1 MELDALASPEPADR
15 ALLASRR
22 HTVVLVAIL
31 FAIAAWGA
39 HLQSASGPGTQ
50 IVEGH
55 RGTVP
60 LYLSLIVAEWAL
72 LRYVVIGI
80 HRKGLKLHDLV
91 SGRWASWK
99 DVVRDLAVGLA
110 FWLAWTA
117 GETLVE
123 RFLGPDSAKGI
134 GTLLPQGP
142 LEIGIWVALS
152 LSAGFCEEVVFRGY
166 LQRQF
171 HALSG
176 SAAVGVLGQAAIF
189 GVSHGYQ
196 GTRLAITIAILA
208 VAYGLLARW
217 RKSLRPG
224 IVAHAWM
231 DIFGGI
237 LARQR

>member
-1 MELDALASPEPADR
+1 MEPDAPANPEPADR
-15 ALLASRR
+15 TLLASRR

-39 HLQSASGPGTQ
+39 HLQSAGSSGTQ
-50 IVEGH
+50 IVETH
-55 RGTVP
+55 RGAVT

-72 LRYVVIGI
+72 LRYVVVGI
-80 HRKGLKLHDLV
+80 HRRGLKLRDLV
-91 SGRWASWK
+91 SGRWANWK
-99 DVVRDLAVGLA
+99 EAVRDLAIGLL
-110 FWLAWTA
+110 FWAAWAA
-117 GETLVE
+117 GETLVD
-123 RFLGPDSAKGI
+123 RFLGPDTAKGI

-171 HALSG
+171 QAISG
-176 SAAVGVLGQAAIF
+176 SAAVGLLGQAAIF

-208 VAYGLLARW
+208 VAYGLLASW

>member
-1 MELDALASPEPADR
+1 MELDAPANPEPADR
-15 ALLASRR
+15 TLLASRR

-39 HLQSASGPGTQ
+39 HLQSAGSSGTQ
-50 IVEGH
+50 IVEAH
-55 RGTVP
+55 RGTVT

-72 LRYVVIGI
+72 LRYVVVGI
-80 HRKGLKLHDLV
+80 HRKGLKLRDLV

-99 DVVRDLAVGLA
+99 NVVRDLAIGLL
-110 FWLAWTA
+110 FWAAWAA
-117 GETLVE
+117 GETLVD

-171 HALSG
+171 QAISG
-176 SAAVGVLGQAAIF
+176 SAAVGLLGQAAIF

-208 VAYGLLARW
+208 VAYGLLASW

>member
-1 MELDALASPEPADR
+1 M
-15 ALLASRR
+15 LL
-22 HTVVLVAIL
+22 AIL

-39 HLQSASGPGTQ
+39 HLQSASRHGAQ
-50 IVEGH
+50 IVEAH
-55 RGTVP
+55 RGAVT

-72 LRYVVIGI
+72 LRYVVVGI
-80 HRKGLKLHDLV
+80 RRTGLKLRDLV
-91 SGRWASWK
+91 SGRWATWQ
-99 DVVRDLAVGLA
+99 DVVRDLVIGLL
-110 FWLAWTA
+110 FWFAWSA
-117 GETLVE
+117 AEALVE

-134 GTLLPQGP
+134 GSLPPQGP
-142 LEIGIWVALS
+142 LEITIWVALS
-152 LSAGFCEEVVFRGY
+152 LSAGFCEEAVFRGY

-171 HALSG
+171 QALSG

-196 GTRLAITIAILA
+196 GTRLAITIGIMGA
-208 VAYGLLARW
+208 AYGLLARW

-231 DIFGGI
+231 DIVGGT